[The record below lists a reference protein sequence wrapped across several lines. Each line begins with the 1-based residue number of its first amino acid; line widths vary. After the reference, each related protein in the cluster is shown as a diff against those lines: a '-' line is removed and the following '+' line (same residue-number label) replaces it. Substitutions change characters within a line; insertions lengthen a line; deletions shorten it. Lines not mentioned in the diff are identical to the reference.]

1 MLATPSSPSRRAG
14 HSAHEVPHPI
24 LSPKAGHPPR
34 ARSLAPAGAPA
45 RRCSAEPWDGACS
58 CILPPEPG
66 IPSKGPPR
74 AASCPATVRKPS
86 FSPKKITP
94 GWEDSAPEGSRSKE
108 SICPPPGSS
117 AALSPPRTLPA
128 CRGFLPGFEGR
139 SSPVCSRSAGEH
151 KTNGLICAKSRLQLQ
166 HLLFSSS
173 QYFIPLQIR
182 MNAILL
188 LKSFSVLYAEVNA
201 VCPAI
206 CIFKGIS
213 NTGFL
218 FHRENKIDL
227 RAKPE

>member
-86 FSPKKITP
+86 FSQKKNHTRLGRFCP
-94 GWEDSAPEGSRSKE
+94 GGKPLEGKHL
-108 SICPPPGSS
+108 PAAGQLGSPF
-117 AALSPPRTLPA
+117 PPRTLPA

>member
-1 MLATPSSPSRRAG
+1 MGCSARQVPAPHFVTQSGTP
-14 HSAHEVPHPI
+14 
-24 LSPKAGHPPR
+24 LW

-66 IPSKGPPR
+66 TPHKGPPK
-74 AASCPATVRKPS
+74 PNGVRKPS
-86 FSPKKITP
+86 LSPEKKSQQVGKILP
-94 GWEDSAPEGSRSKE
+94 RREAARRKASARRR
-108 SICPPPGSS
+108 
-117 AALSPPRTLPA
+117 AARQPFPPRTWPA
-128 CRGFLPGFEGR
+128 CAGLLPEFEGR
-139 SSPVCSRSAGEH
+139 SSPVCSRSAGER